1 MTEQFESQLI
11 RVTSPDGLHVIDY
24 FTRPDDLATPKYSW
38 DEINNK
44 WIDANPPPTQ
54 LAGK

>member
-54 LAGK
+54 LAGT